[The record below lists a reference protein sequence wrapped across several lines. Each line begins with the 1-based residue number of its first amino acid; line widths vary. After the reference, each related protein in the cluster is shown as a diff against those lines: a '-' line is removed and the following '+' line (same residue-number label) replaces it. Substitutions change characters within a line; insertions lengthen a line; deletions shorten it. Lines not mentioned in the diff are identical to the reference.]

1 LLPCGFAF
9 DRPTARHGPRCSRPL
24 SPIAPTTRHGWP
36 CGSPDWSSRDDGSLG
51 SLGRRAWRVTALV
64 CVARSRI
71 GPGSP
76 DSAAGTPAS
85 KPCSPRE
92 SVLATTRPWP
102 GMVGRLGRCSPGP
115 FPSKACSSNPW
126 VRFLRAN
133 VRGRVRTRA
142 SCALECQ
149 RTLATSIARSKHRPW
164 GLEPM
169 VRRRERSISTAARL
183 PSGSDPAD
191 ARFREALARQSPAS
205 SPAAALVSSRPRRLP
220 RIETCCPRPLSAA
233 PRTSR
238 ALCRTPPCGRAR
250 VDLGDARFGLP
261 VGRPLP
267 GTTSSCGVL
276 PLVEDTRECELR

>member
-1 LLPCGFAF
+1 VCG
-9 DRPTARHGPRCSRPL
+9 
-24 SPIAPTTRHGWP
+24 APP
-36 CGSPDWSSRDDGSLG
+36 
-51 SLGRRAWRVTALV
+51 
-64 CVARSRI
+64 RI
-71 GPGSP
+71 GPCSP

-115 FPSKACSSNPW
+115 FPSKACSSIPR
-126 VRFLRAN
+126 VRSCAKN
-133 VRGRVRTRA
+133 ERGRVRTRA
-142 SCALECQ
+142 TCALECS
-149 RTLATSIARSKHRPW
+149 RALATSIARSKHCPW
-164 GLEPM
+164 GLEPT

-183 PSGSDPAD
+183 PSGSDPAGT
-191 ARFREALARQSPAS
+191 RFREAHARQPPAS
-205 SPAAALVSSRPRRLP
+205 VSAAALVSSRPRRSP

-250 VDLGDARFGLP
+250 LDLGGARFGLP

-267 GTTSSCGVL
+267 GPASSFGVL
-276 PLVEDTRECELR
+276 PLVEAAREFELR